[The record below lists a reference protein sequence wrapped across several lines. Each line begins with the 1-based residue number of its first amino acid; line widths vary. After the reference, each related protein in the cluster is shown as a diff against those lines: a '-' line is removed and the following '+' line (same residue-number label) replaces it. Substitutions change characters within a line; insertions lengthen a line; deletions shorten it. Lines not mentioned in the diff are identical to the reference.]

1 MSGAF
6 MEFHWRLLTGEQ
18 VRAARSLA
26 RIEQAE
32 LARRTQLSVE
42 TIKRLERIRGPVDA
56 NIRTLNAIGAAF
68 EQIGIRFD
76 TREGGGEGV
85 WRIRELQAPAQRPPE
100 PGRRAEDE
108 LHRLIYHARTGE
120 VSARAQPATR
130 LAQSIE
136 VPAGLTGA
144 GFERDGQVIQVMEG
158 APAAVRQMFGAIA
171 SDPRHASVTVIENRS
186 IVGRLFARWSDCGLL
201 SASEIDALGQEPALS
216 GGFRAELLSPAAAL
230 GLLIQVG
237 ELRQTAT
244 GEARSGSQSATR
256 AVPLALSA

>member
-1 MSGAF
+1 

-85 WRIRELQAPAQRPPE
+85 WRIRELQAP
-100 PGRRAEDE
+100 PGRAPESGPAPGAG
-108 LHRLIYHARTGE
+108 LQRLIYHART
-120 VSARAQPATR
+120 SHSNLRPQPPSV
-130 LAQSIE
+130 LAQTIE
-136 VPAGLTGA
+136 MPAGLTGA
-144 GFERDGQVIQVMEG
+144 GFERDGQLMQVIEG
-158 APAAVRQMFGAIA
+158 SPVEVRQMFGAIA
-171 SDPRHASVTVIENRS
+171 SDARNTSVTVIENRS
-186 IVGRLFARWSDCGLL
+186 VMSRLFTQWSDCGPLT
-201 SASEIDALGQEPALS
+201 AAEIEALRQEPALS
-216 GGFRAELLSPAAAL
+216 DNFRAELLSPAAAL
-230 GLLIQVG
+230 GLLIQIG
-237 ELRQTAT
+237 EIRQSGI
-244 GEARSGSQSATR
+244 GEARSGSPSTAR
-256 AVPLALSA
+256 PVPLAMSA